1 VSVLLGWADRLV
13 ACMPGMQPKH
23 RLQRLDTAHLR
34 EFTARFASA
43 EEVAN
48 WDTHVTANPNG
59 GNLLQSEAFA
69 GVKQHFGW
77 KPLHVVYETAD
88 YTSYNL
94 VLEKSFPVLG
104 KLWYLIKGP
113 DVAAVEDIP
122 GIAAANAE
130 FVKRA
135 KLGVFAIKIEPDII
149 LSEDAKRV
157 IEGAGL
163 VKTHNLQP
171 NDSTALLDIAPEENQ
186 LLRNLHSR
194 GRNAVRR
201 AIREG
206 VEVRNVEPT
215 EENFRAMYAL
225 MTTTVEAKSQ
235 VRVREYEYYQQFW
248 TNFIDRGQGRLLFVY
263 ENGDPSVGAF
273 VINYGRKGT
282 YKDGGSLQKRSQ
294 YGDSHLVQWTAI
306 NQVKELGCTEYDFCG
321 TPPSDKLKDTSNP
334 FHGLG
339 LFKTS
344 FSKTV
349 TDFVGCYDQ
358 VISPLKYKA
367 WMAAGERVARQLY
380 TRRTGQQFY

>member
-1 VSVLLGWADRLV
+1 MWLHVTV
-13 ACMPGMQPKH
+13 PPKPVP
-23 RLQRLDTAHLR
+23 RRLDTAHLR

-48 WDTHVTANPNG
+48 WDSHVTANPNG

-69 GVKQHFGW
+69 EVKQHFGW
-77 KPLHVVYETAD
+77 KPLHLVYETAD

-94 VLEKSFPVLG
+94 VLEKSFPLLG

-113 DVAAVEDIP
+113 DVASVEDIP
-122 GIAAANAE
+122 GITAANAE

-135 KLGVFAIKIEPDII
+135 RLGVFAIKIEPDII
-149 LSEDAKRV
+149 LSDGAKRV
-157 IEGAGL
+157 LEGAGL
-163 VKTHNLQP
+163 LKTPNLQP
-171 NDSTALLDIAPEENQ
+171 NDSTALLDITPEENQ

-201 AIREG
+201 ALREG
-206 VEVRNVEPT
+206 VEVHNVEPS
-215 EENFRAMYAL
+215 EQNFRSMYGL
-225 MTTTVEAKSQ
+225 MTDTVEAKSQ
-235 VRVREYEYYQQFW
+235 VRVREYEYYRQFW

-263 ENGDPSVGAF
+263 ENGVPSVGAF
-273 VINYGRKGT
+273 VVNYGRKGT

-306 NQVKELGCTEYDFCG
+306 NQLKELGCTEYDFCG
-321 TPPSDKLKDTSNP
+321 TPPSDQLKDTANP

-358 VISPLKYKA
+358 VLSPLKYKA

>member
-1 VSVLLGWADRLV
+1 
-13 ACMPGMQPKH
+13 
-23 RLQRLDTAHLR
+23 LDTAHLR

-48 WDTHVTANPNG
+48 WDKHVTANPNG

-69 GVKQHFGW
+69 EVKQHFGW
-77 KPLHVVYETAD
+77 KPLHLVYETAD

-135 KLGVFAIKIEPDII
+135 RLGVFAIKIEPDII
-149 LSEDAKRV
+149 LSEDAQQV

-206 VEVRNVEPT
+206 VEVHNVEPT
-215 EENFRAMYAL
+215 EENFRATSLDAQP
-225 MTTTVEAKSQ
+225 A
-235 VRVREYEYYQQFW
+235 
-248 TNFIDRGQGRLLFVY
+248 
-263 ENGDPSVGAF
+263 GAS
-273 VINYGRKGT
+273 R
-282 YKDGGSLQKRSQ
+282 
-294 YGDSHLVQWTAI
+294 
-306 NQVKELGCTEYDFCG
+306 
-321 TPPSDKLKDTSNP
+321 P
-334 FHGLG
+334 
-339 LFKTS
+339 
-344 FSKTV
+344 
-349 TDFVGCYDQ
+349 
-358 VISPLKYKA
+358 
-367 WMAAGERVARQLY
+367 AGEWICNRN
-380 TRRTGQQFY
+380 G

>member
-1 VSVLLGWADRLV
+1 
-13 ACMPGMQPKH
+13 MPGMQPKQ
-23 RLQRLDTAHLR
+23 RPQRLDTAHLR

-48 WDTHVTANPNG
+48 WDTHVTSNPNG

-69 GVKQHFGW
+69 QVKQHFGW
-77 KPLHVVYETAD
+77 KPLHLVYETPD

-113 DVAAVEDIP
+113 DVATVEDIP

-149 LSEDAKRV
+149 LSEDAQRV

-206 VEVRNVEPT
+206 VEVHNAEPT
-215 EENFRAMYAL
+215 EENFRAMYGL

-235 VRVREYEYYQQFW
+235 VRVREYEYYQKFW

-263 ENGDPSVGAF
+263 EDGVPSVGAF